1 MPSKNK
7 VITNYSNV
15 TAYTKSKIDND
26 IEKVTKAILRP
37 EDYIFHFQD
46 TLEDK
51 KRRVSRTKRTIESS
65 YRFKTIQLN

>member
-26 IEKVTKAILRP
+26 IEKVTKAILRL

-51 KRRVSRTKRTIESS
+51 KEELAEQKELLNRLTDLKR
-65 YRFKTIQLN
+65 FN